1 MEPQTISQN
10 ISFWPPLKKP
20 VSGDSVESLRIT
32 YSLMF
37 FIQRESPGV
46 HLITPSQLI
55 ACSAKKKTKP
65 MPNQGCRKRVIAPPP
80 NSGVKK
86 RKIQGR

>member
-1 MEPQTISQN
+1 MC
-10 ISFWPPLKKP
+10 
-20 VSGDSVESLRIT
+20 
-32 YSLMF
+32 

-46 HLITPSQLI
+46 QVITCHQLR

-65 MPNQGCRKRVIAPPP
+65 RPNQGCRKRVIAPPP

-86 RKIQGR
+86 RKIHGR